1 MPNFTNERNECI
13 NINKKSLVMFRQ
25 LLLLVLAMFML
36 SGCFLSKQRKLKS
49 PCIKS
54 NEGISCELY
63 SVNDHWLNK
72 YKL

>member
-13 NINKKSLVMFRQ
+13 NINKKTLVMFKQ
-25 LLLLVLAMFML
+25 LLFLVLAMFML

-54 NEGISCELY
+54 NEGTSCELY

>member
-13 NINKKSLVMFRQ
+13 NTNKKSLVMFRQ
-25 LLLLVLAMFML
+25 LLFLVLAMFML

-49 PCIKS
+49 PCIKN
-54 NEGISCELY
+54 NESISCELY

>member
-1 MPNFTNERNECI
+1 
-13 NINKKSLVMFRQ
+13 MFRQ
-25 LLLLVLAMFML
+25 LLFLVLAMFML
-36 SGCFLSKQRKLKS
+36 SGCLPSKKHKLKS

-63 SVNDHWLNK
+63 SVNDHWLSK

>member
-1 MPNFTNERNECI
+1 MPNFTNERNELI

-25 LLLLVLAMFML
+25 LLFLVLAMFML

-54 NEGISCELY
+54 NESISCELY